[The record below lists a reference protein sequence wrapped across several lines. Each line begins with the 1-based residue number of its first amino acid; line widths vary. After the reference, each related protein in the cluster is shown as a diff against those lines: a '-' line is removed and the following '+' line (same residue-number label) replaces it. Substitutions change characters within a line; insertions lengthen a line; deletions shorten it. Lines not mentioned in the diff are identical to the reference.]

1 MRAHLEEDVE
11 PAADRP
17 LLFGPRIRGR
27 HRRPRPRKVLF
38 AVGGLALAAGALSLV
53 RLTPDAGVGGS
64 GTAEAEPRL
73 DPGATGEA
81 ATNTAATVAAVPDA
95 GPSATSPMGG
105 AGATLTSSPTSAP
118 TTTAAPSSHP
128 TPANPTAPPG
138 ATTIPEAPDT
148 PTPATTAAA
157 TTPPPAPQQGPT
169 PNRTT
174 PPSAT
179 PQPAPP
185 GLCVP
190 IIGLCVTGTGGH
202 G

>member
-11 PAADRP
+11 SAAARP

-53 RLTPDAGVGGS
+53 RLSPDTGVGGG

-73 DPGATGEA
+73 DPGGTGEA
-81 ATNTAATVAAVPDA
+81 ATNTAATVAAVPDT

-105 AGATLTSSPTSAP
+105 AGATLTASPASVP
-118 TTTAAPSSHP
+118 RTTAGPSSQP
-128 TPANPTAPPG
+128 PSATPTAPPG
-138 ATTIPEAPDT
+138 TTTLPDT
-148 PTPATTAAA
+148 PVPTAPAA
-157 TTPPPAPQQGPT
+157 TPPPAPRPT
-169 PNRTT
+169 PAPDHTT
-174 PPSAT
+174 PPPTT

-190 IIGLCVTGTGGH
+190 IIGLCVTGSVGH